1 MLHNRSM
8 LLSNNSNECL
18 VIFDFPL
25 PPIIFNSTTISV
37 KKGATLEDYGWRF
50 GFDSDLNMDENS
62 EWWIRDDEFYY
73 APITNPENKKRLYR
87 YTPITESIIVTGT
100 LIKVLPQ
107 NQVFEFDFQISPG
120 SYTDFHDF
128 YYGYS
133 KNISY
138 YNDIGSISYT
148 GNSFNTLEFTLG
160 AFIVKSDLSTDDN
173 NFTWYL
179 LVKYLTD
186 SRVRGFTVDFSPKI
200 SIPYKDDT
208 DGSSK
213 TWERSRFFLDS
224 DYSRYVDYHS
234 IWNAKPGKKYF
245 QSNRYHLK
253 LTTD

>member
-107 NQVFEFDFQISPG
+107 DQVFEFDFQISPG

-133 KNISY
+133 KGLSF
-138 YNDIGSISYT
+138 YNDIGSIKYT
-148 GNSFNTLEFTLG
+148 GNSFEYFQLTIPGFIARSDTYSDDSEF
-160 AFIVKSDLSTDDN
+160 I
-173 NFTWYL
+173 WYL
-179 LVKYLTD
+179 GVKYLTD
-186 SRVRGFTVDFSPKI
+186 FRVRGFSAKFSPKI
-200 SIPYKDDT
+200 SIPHINY
-208 DGSSK
+208 DGSPE
-213 TWERSRFFLDS
+213 TWERELFYLNS
-224 DYSRYVDYHS
+224 DYSRYVYQQS
-234 IWNAKPGKKYF
+234 LYANPGKYYF
-245 QSNRYHLK
+245 QSNSYHLK
-253 LTTD
+253 LTTL